1 MSPRPKSAYQGFLSV
16 SHITETKNPCV
27 LVLTRCHV
35 TDINHVLTRS
45 HVTEINYVDR
55 GVAARAPL
63 QFGKFEGST
72 FEIEAM
78 EGRNMANG
86 SNFRIWKQEEIESL
100 ELS

>member
-1 MSPRPKSAYQGFLSV
+1 MRRPVIDAGPRGTNQIQVK
-16 SHITETKNPCV
+16 INPCV
-27 LVLTRCHV
+27 YFGTV
-35 TDINHVLTRS
+35 
-45 HVTEINYVDR
+45 NYR
-55 GVAARAPL
+55 RAKC
-63 QFGKFEGST
+63 QSWNEFGKFEGST